1 MADTVRLLPET
12 VVAERRLGRHV
23 DHDERSRAYDIEAL
37 LGAGKLP
44 TGVVEHH
51 RHVAAL
57 QQGDLGSCFPSGT
70 RIRMADGSERPIEQ
84 VKLLD
89 RVVTAGGGVS
99 RVLRTM
105 VRDEEQGLVRLVLWG
120 HSHLRMTDEH
130 PVLTSRGFVMA
141 RELVEGDEVAM
152 PRYMSAQRGAIA
164 PEEHVLNPNHRVVR
178 GNRWQGLPGR
188 RGLSASAH
196 VLPGKIDLDPEFGR
210 LVGLFLAEG
219 SCDSSKVTW
228 TYALHESDTLAR
240 ETVDLL
246 ANYGVDA
253 HLRLVPEH
261 HTSKVVVHGTAWTR
275 LLSSLCGNGSG
286 LKRLHPDLTSGP
298 PDFLEAVLDGWLDG
312 DGHVRPDGSREGITI
327 SADLALGMFDIA
339 QALGRHP
346 VIVRSEPVLNW
357 AAATRKPRWTL
368 TMAAGPG
375 RCRQTDEHVWR
386 KVRSVVAEDYSGP
399 VFDLTVE
406 GAHSYVAEGVGVHN
420 CTGNALV
427 GALMT
432 EPLYR
437 KGSEALGEP
446 DAVEIYEKATLLD
459 NVPGSYPPDDT
470 GSSGLAV
477 CKAAKQMGLLSSYRH
492 AFSWTSALRALAQTP
507 IIVGVSWYDSFDE
520 PDAHGYVSI
529 TPQAQVRGGHEFELV
544 GFDADART
552 VHAVNSWGTHWGL
565 HGRFT
570 FSWDDLE
577 RLLSK
582 AEQGDATIPI
592 R

>member
-1 MADTVRLLPET
+1 MA
-12 VVAERRLGRHV
+12 ARRLGRHV
-23 DHDERSRAYDIEAL
+23 DHDERSRAYDIEQL

-51 RHVAAL
+51 RHIPAL
-57 QQGDLGSCFPSGT
+57 QQGNLG
-70 RIRMADGSERPIEQ
+70 D
-84 VKLLD
+84 
-89 RVVTAGGGVS
+89 
-99 RVLRTM
+99 
-105 VRDEEQGLVRLVLWG
+105 
-120 HSHLRMTDEH
+120 
-130 PVLTSRGFVMA
+130 
-141 RELVEGDEVAM
+141 
-152 PRYMSAQRGAIA
+152 
-164 PEEHVLNPNHRVVR
+164 
-178 GNRWQGLPGR
+178 
-188 RGLSASAH
+188 
-196 VLPGKIDLDPEFGR
+196 
-210 LVGLFLAEG
+210 
-219 SCDSSKVTW
+219 
-228 TYALHESDTLAR
+228 
-240 ETVDLL
+240 
-246 ANYGVDA
+246 
-253 HLRLVPEH
+253 
-261 HTSKVVVHGTAWTR
+261 
-275 LLSSLCGNGSG
+275 
-286 LKRLHPDLTSGP
+286 
-298 PDFLEAVLDGWLDG
+298 
-312 DGHVRPDGSREGITI
+312 
-327 SADLALGMFDIA
+327 
-339 QALGRHP
+339 
-346 VIVRSEPVLNW
+346 
-357 AAATRKPRWTL
+357 
-368 TMAAGPG
+368 
-375 RCRQTDEHVWR
+375 
-386 KVRSVVAEDYSGP
+386 
-399 VFDLTVE
+399 
-406 GAHSYVAEGVGVHN
+406 

-432 EPLYR
+432 DPLYR

-520 PDAHGYVSI
+520 PDAHGFVSI

-570 FSWDDLE
+570 FGWDDLE

>member
-1 MADTVRLLPET
+1 MANTVRLLPET

-23 DHDERSRAYDIEAL
+23 DHDERSRAYDIEQL

-188 RGLSASAH
+188 RGLSTSAH

-253 HLRLVPEH
+253 QLRARYSPRLV
-261 HTSKVVVHGTAWTR
+261 
-275 LLSSLCGNGSG
+275 
-286 LKRLHPDLTSGP
+286 
-298 PDFLEAVLDGWLDG
+298 
-312 DGHVRPDGSREGITI
+312 
-327 SADLALGMFDIA
+327 
-339 QALGRHP
+339 
-346 VIVRSEPVLNW
+346 
-357 AAATRKPRWTL
+357 
-368 TMAAGPG
+368 
-375 RCRQTDEHVWR
+375 
-386 KVRSVVAEDYSGP
+386 
-399 VFDLTVE
+399 
-406 GAHSYVAEGVGVHN
+406 N

-432 EPLYR
+432 DPLYR
-437 KGSEALGEP
+437 KGSETLGEP

-492 AFSWTSALRALAQTP
+492 AFSWTSALRALAQMP

-520 PDAHGYVSI
+520 PDARGFVSI
-529 TPQAQVRGGHEFELV
+529 GTAHRSVAGTSSSSWASTPRPARCTPSTRGAPTGASTA
-544 GFDADART
+544 GSRSA
-552 VHAVNSWGTHWGL
+552 GTTSSGCSP
-565 HGRFT
+565 RPSRAT
-570 FSWDDLE
+570 PPSPSDD
-577 RLLSK
+577 
-582 AEQGDATIPI
+582 
-592 R
+592 